1 MSVVLD
7 KIRIVAVDHIQLDVA
22 DIEESRDFYARVF
35 GFEVKEV
42 GIRAFTRWMTIG
54 ANETLYLC
62 MHEYAEG
69 RGVKNDGLE
78 ITHFGILVEDFDRVL
93 TQLRDH
99 GVKLLPDYEV
109 QYHSSR
115 SVYFIDPNGYK
126 VEISEKYGGG
136 IESARYTSC

>member
-1 MSVVLD
+1 MSAALD
-7 KIRIVAVDHIQLDVA
+7 KIKIVAVDHIQLDVA

-136 IESARYTSC
+136 IESARHTSC